1 MIEPEKQI
9 EMAFHERVRRQWG
22 LLIPLVV
29 TLVAVF
35 VFSIQWKRSLKVR
48 HIEVEGLRA
57 LAAQEIVAA
66 SGVRMNSSLQE
77 TDLAAV
83 QRQIMT
89 EPFVKS
95 VNVSRHYP
103 DALQISILEREPIA
117 SVSGGQM
124 WYVDA
129 AGVILPFRQQ
139 ALKLDLPIIS
149 GVVGLQNTRAGDVV
163 ANREISQAVEV
174 LARAR
179 AIDSS
184 LYHFISEI
192 NMNHGG
198 DITLFS
204 VDAGAPIILG
214 RGGVAKKLYL
224 LQSFWSNVVR
234 TRGVEELQSIDL
246 RYDDQVVV
254 RWVQQADKPPSRVSL

>member
-1 MIEPEKQI
+1 MIEPE
-9 EMAFHERVRRQWG
+9 ERTDMAFHEKVRKQLG
-22 LLIPLVV
+22 LLIPL
-29 TLVAVF
+29 LVILAAVF
-35 VFSIQWKRSLKVR
+35 IFSVQWKRSLKVR
-48 HIEVEGLRA
+48 HIEVEGMHA

-66 SGVRMNSSLQE
+66 SGVRMNSSLLE

-95 VNVSRHYP
+95 ASVTRHYP
-103 DALQISILEREPIA
+103 DALRISILEREPIA
-117 SVSGGQM
+117 SVNGGQM

-129 AGVILPFRQQ
+129 AGVILPFRQS
-139 ALKLDLPIIS
+139 ALNLPVIS
-149 GVVGLQNTRAGDVV
+149 GIVGLQNTRAGDVV
-163 ANREISQAVEV
+163 TNREISQAVEV
-174 LARAR
+174 LAKAR
-179 AIDSS
+179 SIDSS
-184 LYHFISEI
+184 LYHFISEV

-214 RGGVAKKLYL
+214 RGGVTRKLYL

-234 TRGVEELQSIDL
+234 ERGVEALQSIDL

-254 RWVQQADKPPSRVSL
+254 RWVEQADKSPSRVSL

>member
-1 MIEPEKQI
+1 
-9 EMAFHERVRRQWG
+9 MAFHERVRRQWS

-29 TLVAVF
+29 MLIAVF
-35 VFSIQWKRSLKVR
+35 IFSVQWKRSLKVR

-77 TDLAAV
+77 TDLAGV

-103 DALQISILEREPIA
+103 DALRISILEREPIA

-129 AGVILPFRQQ
+129 AGVILPFRQS
-139 ALKLDLPIIS
+139 ALNLPIIS
-149 GVVGLQNTRAGDVV
+149 GIVGLQNSRAGDVV
-163 ANREISQAVEV
+163 TNREISEAVEV

-179 AIDSS
+179 SIDSS
-184 LYHFISEI
+184 LYHFISEV

>member
-1 MIEPEKQI
+1 MIQPEEQTD
-9 EMAFHERVRRQWG
+9 MAFHERVRRQWS

-29 TLVAVF
+29 TLIAVF
-35 VFSIQWKRSLKVR
+35 IFSVQWKRSLKVR

-77 TDLAAV
+77 TDLAGV

-103 DALQISILEREPIA
+103 DALRISILEREPIA

-129 AGVILPFRQQ
+129 AGVILPFRQS
-139 ALKLDLPIIS
+139 ALNLPIIS
-149 GVVGLQNTRAGDVV
+149 GIVGLQNSRAGDVV
-163 ANREISQAVEV
+163 TNREISEAVEV

-179 AIDSS
+179 SIDSS
-184 LYHFISEI
+184 LYHFISEV

-214 RGGVAKKLYL
+214 RGGVAKKLYM
-224 LQSFWSNVVR
+224 LQAFWTNVVR
-234 TRGVEELQSIDL
+234 ARGVEELQSIDL

>member
-1 MIEPEKQI
+1 MIEPEEQTEI
-9 EMAFHERVRRQWG
+9 EVHERDRRQWG
-22 LLIPLVV
+22 LLIPLAAI
-29 TLVAVF
+29 LVIVF
-35 VFSIQWKRSLKVR
+35 IFSIHWKRSLKVR
-48 HIEVEGLRA
+48 HIEVEGLHA

-77 TDLAAV
+77 TDLAGV
-83 QRQIMT
+83 QRQLMS

-95 VNVSRHYP
+95 ASVTRHFP
-103 DALQISILEREPIA
+103 DALRISILEREPIA
-117 SVSGGQM
+117 SVNGGQM

-129 AGVILPFRQQ
+129 AGVILPFRQSG
-139 ALKLDLPIIS
+139 LKLDLPIIS
-149 GVVGLQNTRAGDVV
+149 GVVGLQNARAGDVV
-163 ANREISQAVEV
+163 TNREISQAVEL

-179 AIDSS
+179 SIDSS
-184 LYHFISEI
+184 LYHFISEV

-214 RGGVAKKLYL
+214 RGGVARKLYL
-224 LQSFWSNVVR
+224 LQAFWSNVVR
-234 TRGVEELQSIDL
+234 TRGVEQLQSIDL

-254 RWVQQADKPPSRVSL
+254 RWVEQADKPPSRVSL